1 MAVTYGMTLAARED
15 LLRGVHQPGDIYMVA
30 LYGQQAHL
38 NVHTEAYTREGE
50 VSGKGY
56 ILGGKP
62 LHGYDVCMRGTRAEL
77 CWEKLVRWPNA
88 TIRARH
94 ALIYNKTKNNRAMT
108 ILDLGEEAA
117 STNGNW
123 DLILPDAVLWIG

>member
-1 MAVTYGMTLAARED
+1 MAATYGMTLCCKLD
-15 LLRGVHQPGDIYMVA
+15 LVMGVHQPGDVYMVA
-30 LYGQQAHL
+30 LYGANATL
-38 NVHTEAYTREGE
+38 NTFTEQYEKEGE

-56 ILGGKP
+56 TKGGKP
-62 LHGYDVCMRGTRAEL
+62 LKGYHAYLEGSRAEV
-77 CWEKLVRWPNA
+77 CWDKEVRWANA

-94 ALIYNKTKNNRAMT
+94 ALIYNASKDNRAMT

-123 DLILPDAVLWIG
+123 DLLLPECVIWIG